1 MVYKLEIGMMIDYVR
16 KDEKHTF
23 IIKSLPQDI
32 GDKILVIDVETNKKK
47 KLTRDILKYCER
59 HKEEKKKKDSAL
71 KVAIKILKKEFRP
84 IHIDELI
91 KLIFNEGYN
100 LPRGGQT
107 FKNTLSTSLN
117 NECAK
122 RKPKIKKI
130 APAIY
135 ADILFEEK

>member
-16 KDEKHTF
+16 KDERHTF

-122 RKPKIKKI
+122 MKSKIKKI